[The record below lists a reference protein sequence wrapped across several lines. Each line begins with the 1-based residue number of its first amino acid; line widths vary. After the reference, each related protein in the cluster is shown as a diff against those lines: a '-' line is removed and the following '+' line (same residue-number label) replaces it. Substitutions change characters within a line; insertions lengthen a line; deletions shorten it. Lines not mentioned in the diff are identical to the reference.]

1 MTLVNRVSAFFLAAL
16 GLVLAVIS
24 AMFYGTI
31 RQQMTVQFHEQ
42 LNSTL
47 HALVAAIEVEP
58 EEVKWQPTE
67 HTIGLGI
74 GAGPA
79 EIRWVVI
86 GDGGHIV
93 ERSRNASD
101 KFLRESKSIAE
112 TATSQITETEP
123 LSLKGWRFLR
133 QRLSAPA
140 PDATGREFDE
150 YDQIVVVVARST
162 AELSSNLQRLAALTF
177 LLPLGGWLVA
187 AAVGRSFCRHAL
199 HPVLAMARE
208 ARDMSAAD
216 FERRLPVSASG
227 DELSDLGISFNTLL
241 DRLQISYEA
250 QRRFTSNAAHEL
262 RTPLTVLLGQIE
274 VALRKP
280 RTSDE
285 YRRTLELLHQEAKD
299 LQQTLE
305 SLLYLARSVEDD
317 SPPDAIP
324 TQLAEWLSQYVGRW
338 SSHPRYRDLHL
349 QASDTADVVVS
360 QPLLSRLLDNLVGN
374 ALKYSPH
381 GTPVVLKLS
390 RNERSPTYRSSMKD
404 REYRRTK

>member
-1 MTLVNRVSAFFLAAL
+1 
-16 GLVLAVIS
+16 
-24 AMFYGTI
+24 
-31 RQQMTVQFHEQ
+31 
-42 LNSTL
+42 
-47 HALVAAIEVEP
+47 
-58 EEVKWQPTE
+58 
-67 HTIGLGI
+67 
-74 GAGPA
+74 
-79 EIRWVVI
+79 
-86 GDGGHIV
+86 
-93 ERSRNASD
+93 
-101 KFLRESKSIAE
+101 
-112 TATSQITETEP
+112 
-123 LSLKGWRFLR
+123 
-133 QRLSAPA
+133 
-140 PDATGREFDE
+140 
-150 YDQIVVVVARST
+150 
-162 AELSSNLQRLAALTF
+162 
-177 LLPLGGWLVA
+177 
-187 AAVGRSFCRHAL
+187 
-199 HPVLAMARE
+199 
-208 ARDMSAAD
+208 
-216 FERRLPVSASG
+216 LPVSASG

-241 DRLQISYEA
+241 DRLQSSYEA

-360 QPLLSRLLDNLVGN
+360 QPLLSRLIDNLVGN

-390 RNERSPTYRSSMKD
+390 RNGEVADLSVIDEGPGIPADEVSSIFDPFVRARSARSSGVEGTGLGLSIAARIAEAIHGTLRCKSQPGQGA
-404 REYRRTK
+404 TFTLSLPCIP